1 MCWAEAIQRMERR
14 RARQRQCKE
23 RNRKRQGKGDQ
34 EGKEEVRRGHC
45 KERKGKGQGN
55 AMDVDEGVEE
65 KRRREKEIRAV
76 RGGFYG
82 RDCEL
87 SWHVPSRMVI
97 NYHKEKAWH
106 VCLIGS
112 SIE

>member
-1 MCWAEAIQRMERR
+1 M
-14 RARQRQCKE
+14 
-23 RNRKRQGKGDQ
+23 RK
-34 EGKEEVRRGHC
+34 GKEEVRQGHC

-65 KRRREKEIRAV
+65 KRRREEEIWAG

-82 RDCEL
+82 QGCEL

-97 NYHKEKAWH
+97 NYHKAKAWH
-106 VCLIGS
+106 VCQRASNIA
-112 SIE
+112 